1 MLYLSLFYD
10 SDISLIDNGLKMEDM
25 KVAATITNHILQMI
39 FVTCWDLLGDNT
51 GSAVKR
57 IILSG

>member
-10 SDISLIDNGLKMEDM
+10 SDISLIDHELKMEDM

-39 FVTCWDLLGDNT
+39 FVTC
-51 GSAVKR
+51 
-57 IILSG
+57 

>member
-25 KVAATITNHILQMI
+25 KVAATITNHIPSND
-39 FVTCWDLLGDNT
+39 FCNLLRLARG
-51 GSAVKR
+51 
-57 IILSG
+57 